1 MFCCVRRFRSYEE
14 LKLLKVCCCSGRRDA
29 CSADASS
36 VVRCMLGAAERRG
49 NLFVCLSNADA
60 IPDRSLIIWPLV
72 SDYSALRVSLSG
84 GHHGPPGG
92 PAPTPPPH
100 HPPTTTSSWLRTSL
114 SSWSHGKFGWSSFR
128 LLLICSRGS
137 TCRLLSGSDN
147 PHLLTSRI

>member
-100 HPPTTTSSWLRTSL
+100 HPHHHQLLAENEPLQLEPWKIWLELISSPSNL
-114 SSWSHGKFGWSSFR
+114 FQR
-128 LLLICSRGS
+128 LDLPSAVGIR
-137 TCRLLSGSDN
+137 
-147 PHLLTSRI
+147 